1 LSLFVFRIRADH
13 AHHAF
18 AVDDL
23 AVVAHLF
30 NGSPYFHNPSTFS
43 TGISGLD
50 SNRERKPDR
59 HAATQTLPPPD
70 PLSDRFKIAS
80 LGKLRILTQH

>member
-1 LSLFVFRIRADH
+1 MFRIRADH
-13 AHHAF
+13 AHYAL

-23 AVVAHLF
+23 AVIAHLF

-50 SNRERKPDR
+50 LNPERKPDR
-59 HAATQTLPPPD
+59 HAANQIFPPPE
-70 PLSDRFKIAS
+70 SAFR
-80 LGKLRILTQH
+80 

>member
-1 LSLFVFRIRADH
+1 VKSQIRNLRLALSLFVLRIRADH

-30 NGSPYFHNPSTFS
+30 NGSSYFHNPSTFS
-43 TGISGLD
+43 TGISGLN
-50 SNRERKPDR
+50 SNRRE
-59 HAATQTLPPPD
+59 
-70 PLSDRFKIAS
+70 S
-80 LGKLRILTQH
+80 LTEPAVK

>member
-50 SNRERKPDR
+50 SNRRESPTGTRPDKSCR
-59 HAATQTLPPPD
+59 HPTRFPIDLKLPV
-70 PLSDRFKIAS
+70 SANC
-80 LGKLRILTQH
+80 GY